1 MRAGELGPFWAI
13 IRAIALC
20 AVLAGCI
27 VGIPSLGEPSRMLT
41 VTDEIP
47 PVGTVENRLFEQYL
61 ATVNSSPTAAKTYRN
76 EYITARMSAID
87 MAYTNYEIALT
98 DESGGT
104 DFGATVASLGLTTT
118 AALIPVA
125 QTSRL
130 LSGIATGVTGVDGA
144 FNQKVL
150 ITKTIQNVQTQMR
163 KDRHD
168 QAAIIFNNMKCK
180 VDVYPLGM
188 ALSDLELYHRAGTFS
203 SGLIGIAN
211 TVNKAEA
218 TSKPVK
224 DIAQPGGTPNATD
237 PPAAP
242 AQLTPPPSKVPKLDK
257 P

>member
-20 AVLAGCI
+20 PVLAGCI

-104 DFGATVASLGLTTT
+104 DFGATVSKLGLDDYRRVNSSRSNQP
-118 AALIPVA
+118 PVVWD
-125 QTSRL
+125 RD
-130 LSGIATGVTGVDGA
+130 GGDWCGWGV
-144 FNQKVL
+144 
-150 ITKTIQNVQTQMR
+150 
-163 KDRHD
+163 
-168 QAAIIFNNMKCK
+168 
-180 VDVYPLGM
+180 
-188 ALSDLELYHRAGTFS
+188 
-203 SGLIGIAN
+203 
-211 TVNKAEA
+211 
-218 TSKPVK
+218 
-224 DIAQPGGTPNATD
+224 
-237 PPAAP
+237 
-242 AQLTPPPSKVPKLDK
+242 
-257 P
+257 